1 MNAMWG
7 AGQMMFNK
15 ILVVVD
21 GDVDIHDYAAVAK
34 YVSEN
39 CNPASDVY
47 FSQGPMDVLDHS
59 CSKMGFGGKMC
70 IDGTFKFEEEKT
82 NEKVAGFELLVAN
95 EIQKKILQ
103 NFSEINNCNLSLLN
117 EKISV
122 GIFSVTKNRINHIKE
137 LSEKICALDEMKSI
151 KTIIFVDAN
160 IDISSIADVLWRA
173 CNNADARRDMSI
185 VNSHSSLRNTLI
197 IDGTTKTKA
206 FDNFDR
212 DWPNIL
218 IHDDATI
225 KSVDEKWSKLGLG
238 EFIKSPSLKY
248 KSQMYG
254 EGAVIKK

>member
-1 MNAMWG
+1 
-7 AGQMMFNK
+7 
-15 ILVVVD
+15 
-21 GDVDIHDYAAVAK
+21 
-34 YVSEN
+34 
-39 CNPASDVY
+39 
-47 FSQGPMDVLDHS
+47 MDVLDHS

-70 IDGTFKFEEEKT
+70 IDGTKKFEEEKNNIQYPISNVQYSSEIQSIIQQINQST
-82 NEKVAGFELLVAN
+82 NEIN
-95 EIQKKILQ
+95 DC
-103 NFSEINNCNLSLLN
+103 NFNLLSLG
-117 EKISV
+117 ISV
-122 GIFSVTKNRINHIKE
+122 AIFSVTKNRKNHIKE
-137 LSEKICALDEMKSI
+137 LAAKISELDEMKNI

-185 VNSHSSLRNTLI
+185 VNSHSSLGNTLV
-197 IDGTTKTKA
+197 IDGTTKTKQ

-248 KSQMYG
+248 KNQMYG
-254 EGAVIKK
+254 DGAVVI